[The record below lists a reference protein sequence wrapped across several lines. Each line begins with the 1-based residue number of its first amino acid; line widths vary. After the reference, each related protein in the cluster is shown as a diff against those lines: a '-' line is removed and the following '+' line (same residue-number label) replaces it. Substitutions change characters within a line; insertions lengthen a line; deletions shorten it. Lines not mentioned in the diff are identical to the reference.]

1 MKEELSLACRAKRM
15 VWAMAEVVLF
25 LVLTM
30 FLTIFLTMPFAVFI
44 EKFTSEA
51 SRTDIYCQ
59 MLNEVLMV
67 ASICILLRFWGIPF
81 GKVGFSLKGG
91 GRSLWTG
98 ALFIACLYAAGFGL
112 SLWLGEVEVT
122 GVVFSPASLLLS
134 LLLYLLVAVAEEL
147 LVRGFVLGRL
157 LDGGFNRFVALFLSA
172 VLFSLL
178 HFFNPS
184 FAFVPFLNILLAGL
198 FLGASYIYT
207 RNLCFP
213 ITLHWFWNW
222 IQGPLLGYNVS
233 GNEFGY
239 ESLLTLRF
247 PEENL
252 INGGAFG
259 FEGSLLCSLLQ
270 VVGIALIIGYYE
282 RRG

>member
-81 GKVGFSLKGG
+81 GKLGFSLKGG